1 MKHSFRAL
9 RCLPGAVDGGTV
21 QEVHHMFH
29 AVSGVHDNCFRDSVD
44 LLHRS
49 LSRNRY
55 VLHREG
61 GESAQ
66 DRALHEIQRLSH
78 RSPPRDF
85 CGTTSVR
92 EALSKGRQELGH
104 TEDG

>member
-1 MKHSFRAL
+1 
-9 RCLPGAVDGGTV
+9 
-21 QEVHHMFH
+21 MFH
-29 AVSGVHDNCFRDSVD
+29 AVSGFHDNGFRDSVD
-44 LLHRS
+44 LFHRS
-49 LSRNRY
+49 LSRTRY

-61 GESAQ
+61 VENAQ
-66 DRALHEIQRLSH
+66 DRALHEIQRLSL

-85 CGTTSVR
+85 CRTTSVR